1 MKVWSDRGSTCK
13 FRNARS
19 AFRNLHVEPLSLHTF
34 MRNKQVEFNPYIYT
48 LTTLSKLYRFD
59 YEISVFNTK
68 HPVIILRV
76 SLFAVTPSH
85 VASSKIECQNF
96 SYVYRSRK
104 HWECKYYNNN
114 AVFRCV
120 KKGNNV
126 CNVNICLYHVFVVE
140 HFDSILLTLY
150 RQQTSKRLYRSNF
163 KTIQQYRTKYF
174 SRSTHVEQVKSA
186 GETWLNITNCGYWIS
201 WINW

>member
-1 MKVWSDRGSTCK
+1 MLTPPGHLVSTLVSRRPWMTIVYAIIKGLNSTCLFLMKVWSDRGSTCK

-19 AFRNLHVEPLSLHTF
+19 AFRNLHVDPLSLHTF

-48 LTTLSKLYRFD
+48 FTTLSKLYRFG

-85 VASSKIECQNF
+85 VASTKIECQNF

-104 HWECKYYNNN
+104 HWECKYLCNNESASVIPCFVL
-114 AVFRCV
+114 AVNSCHGRLNLNETRRRYF
-120 KKGNNV
+120 KYGLQF
-126 CNVNICLYHVFVVE
+126 NIPV
-140 HFDSILLTLY
+140 
-150 RQQTSKRLYRSNF
+150 
-163 KTIQQYRTKYF
+163 
-174 SRSTHVEQVKSA
+174 
-186 GETWLNITNCGYWIS
+186 
-201 WINW
+201 

>member
-19 AFRNLHVEPLSLHTF
+19 AFRNLHVDPLSLHTF

-48 LTTLSKLYRFD
+48 LTTLSKLYRFG

-85 VASSKIECQNF
+85 VASTKIECQNF

-104 HWECKYYNNN
+104 HWECKYI
-114 AVFRCV
+114 AL
-120 KKGNNV
+120 GNSTDIKQSQMKAYCQMIRNRRSFGLAT
-126 CNVNICLYHVFVVE
+126 CHTE
-140 HFDSILLTLY
+140 LLTEL
-150 RQQTSKRLYRSNF
+150 Q
-163 KTIQQYRTKYF
+163 
-174 SRSTHVEQVKSA
+174 
-186 GETWLNITNCGYWIS
+186 ITDFLKFPPHIS
-201 WINW
+201 DI

>member
-1 MKVWSDRGSTCK
+1 MKEWSDIGSTCK

-19 AFRNLHVEPLSLHTF
+19 AFRNLHVDPLSLHTF

-48 LTTLSKLYRFD
+48 LTTLSRLYRFG

-85 VASSKIECQNF
+85 VASTKIECQNF

-104 HWECKYYNNN
+104 HWECKYLSIETKLHSWPLFYPTAMGSGVRWVISDGKCSSDN
-114 AVFRCV
+114 FYFYHWIHRKKIYYWCESCV
-120 KKGNNV
+120 V
-126 CNVNICLYHVFVVE
+126 LEWWCFY
-140 HFDSILLTLY
+140 
-150 RQQTSKRLYRSNF
+150 
-163 KTIQQYRTKYF
+163 
-174 SRSTHVEQVKSA
+174 
-186 GETWLNITNCGYWIS
+186 
-201 WINW
+201 

>member
-1 MKVWSDRGSTCK
+1 MLSHICLKFCRLWRKIATQQQQQHSFRDWILLVCFSWRYEATEGGSTCK

-19 AFRNLHVEPLSLHTF
+19 AFRNLHVDPLSLHTF

-48 LTTLSKLYRFD
+48 LTTLSKLYRFG

-85 VASSKIECQNF
+85 VASTKIECQNF

-104 HWECKYYNNN
+104 HWECKYYYLNSCIS
-114 AVFRCV
+114 AVVYNLQQAVAEFEYV
-120 KKGNNV
+120 V
-126 CNVNICLYHVFVVE
+126 YLYYYIRIFQC
-140 HFDSILLTLY
+140 T
-150 RQQTSKRLYRSNF
+150 Q
-163 KTIQQYRTKYF
+163 KYIPRN
-174 SRSTHVEQVKSA
+174 SR
-186 GETWLNITNCGYWIS
+186 IRPP
-201 WINW
+201 

>member
-19 AFRNLHVEPLSLHTF
+19 AFRNLHVDPLSIHTF

-48 LTTLSKLYRFD
+48 LTTLSKLYRFG

-76 SLFAVTPSH
+76 SLFAVTPSN

-104 HWECKYYNNN
+104 HWECKQYFYINLYCYMWEWNKVLHYLGMN
-114 AVFRCV
+114 MNLSPIFIYGY
-120 KKGNNV
+120 KKCHLTSQPYCKGILNYSIGTEV
-126 CNVNICLYHVFVVE
+126 ISINI
-140 HFDSILLTLY
+140 
-150 RQQTSKRLYRSNF
+150 
-163 KTIQQYRTKYF
+163 
-174 SRSTHVEQVKSA
+174 
-186 GETWLNITNCGYWIS
+186 
-201 WINW
+201 

>member
-19 AFRNLHVEPLSLHTF
+19 AFRNLHVDPLSLHTF

-48 LTTLSKLYRFD
+48 LTTLSKLYRFG

-85 VASSKIECQNF
+85 VASSKIEGQNF

-104 HWECKYYNNN
+104 HWECKYFNMNPLN
-114 AVFRCV
+114 ADD
-120 KKGNNV
+120 KEN
-126 CNVNICLYHVFVVE
+126 H
-140 HFDSILLTLY
+140 
-150 RQQTSKRLYRSNF
+150 
-163 KTIQQYRTKYF
+163 TIQLLEHQWWPIILKTVMEYF
-174 SRSTHVEQVKSA
+174 HVDFKVRVS
-186 GETWLNITNCGYWIS
+186 
-201 WINW
+201 